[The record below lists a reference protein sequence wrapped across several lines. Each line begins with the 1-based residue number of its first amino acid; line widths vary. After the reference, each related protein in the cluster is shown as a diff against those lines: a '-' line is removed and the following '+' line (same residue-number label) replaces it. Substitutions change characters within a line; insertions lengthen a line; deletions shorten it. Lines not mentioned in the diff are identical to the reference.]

1 MANILSSLGSA
12 VATKLGEKLS
22 LEGGT
27 MTGALVVQ
35 TPSDATHAA
44 TSGQVTS
51 LEQKI
56 GSYGNYVATFADV
69 TVTTTDTQVEI
80 LARTGDALGAIG
92 VASDTSNIYIWN
104 GGAWQTSSIDTVNQ
118 DFQTITATINL
129 SGDTESNVV
138 ATDSPSAGTIMYGTD
153 TDDLYVYSG
162 SDWHIYNN
170 DS

>member
-27 MTGALVVQ
+27 MTGALIVQ
-35 TPSDATHAA
+35 DPAADNHAA
-44 TSGQVTS
+44 TSGQVST
-51 LEQKI
+51 LESKI
-56 GSYGNYVATFADV
+56 GSYGSYVATFADV
-69 TVTTTDTQVEI
+69 TVSVEDTQANI
-80 LARTGDALGAIG
+80 LARTGDPKGAVA

-104 GGAWQTSSIDTVNQ
+104 GSSWVASDIDSVRDDFLTLTVTLN
-118 DFQTITATINL
+118 I

-138 ATDSPSAGTIMYGTD
+138 ATESPSAGDIMYGTD
-153 TDDLYVYSG
+153 TDDLYIYSG

-170 DS
+170 DA

>member
-44 TSGQVTS
+44 SLGQVTS
-51 LEQKI
+51 LEDKI
-56 GSYGNYVATFADV
+56 GSYASYVATFADV
-69 TVTTTDTQVEI
+69 TVNLDDTQANI
-80 LARTGDALGAIG
+80 LANTSSALGAVG
-92 VASDTSNIYIWN
+92 VASDTSNIYVWN
-104 GGAWQTSSIDTVNQ
+104 GSSWAASSIDAVRD
-118 DFQTITATINL
+118 DFITITATINL